1 MAGQSASTGQG
12 TGSFDA
18 SLKDFYEGMIRRILN
33 RQARLYA
40 YAKKGTKTV
49 SGRQVLFPV
58 NTAGTSAVAFTV
70 GGKALPAAVAQTTID
85 AKIPMQEVWGRIQVN
100 VDVVEQAR
108 DNRGAF
114 ERPIALEVSRMAE
127 DLVDR
132 VNIQLFGDGSGT
144 VAEVFTNAG
153 ASATVLQI
161 KNLANTVGSSINGNQ
176 GARYL
181 KVGDVI
187 DIETAAFANRT
198 QGNIVVSIVPGV
210 AGAFDT
216 LTVSGPSVA
225 ASVATDRIYFSPQ
238 TGSASAGNL
247 AQTSAFVAM
256 APMGI
261 GGIVD
266 DGTFL
271 GTLQAIDRTVAA
283 NVRWK
288 ANVINV
294 GATALAPGALTLDVM
309 QRGVDI
315 ANETA
320 LGFPGVALCHHS
332 VRREYIK
339 MVQTDRRYTEPFK
352 YEPGINESH
361 LENWPWKTTLSFDG
375 FPIAF
380 DKHCQW
386 QTMYFL
392 DPRVIRKWVWKD
404 FHWVRNGR
412 NGGDTMY
419 LVPGIAGQL
428 EAQCAMFFNLGT
440 DEVAPST
447 CTVLRNI
454 NSTIDRFVDA

>member
-1 MAGQSASTGQG
+1 MAGQTATTGTT

-40 YAKKGTKTV
+40 YSKKGTKTV

-58 NTAGTSAVAFTV
+58 NIQGTSAVAFTQ
-70 GGKALPAAVAQTTID
+70 GGNNLPAAVAQKTID
-85 AKIPMQEVWGRIQVN
+85 AKIPMQEVWGRISVN
-100 VDVVEQAR
+100 TDVIEQAR

-114 ERPIALEVSRMAE
+114 ERPVALEVSRMAE
-127 DLVDR
+127 DLIDH
-132 VNIQLFGDGSGT
+132 VNIALFGDGTGKLGEVLGVAGGGNTVDLKGLSQAAGT
-144 VAEVFTNAG
+144 GINANAG
-153 ASATVLQI
+153 S
-161 KNLANTVGSSINGNQ
+161 
-176 GARYL
+176 RYL
-181 KVGDVI
+181 KIGDNI
-187 DIETAAFANRT
+187 DILTAAFAVRI
-198 QGNIVVSIVPGV
+198 QGLIVSSVSIGG
-210 AGAFDT
+210 GA
-216 LTVSGPSVA
+216 SGSDRVTFTAAPTAVA
-225 ASVATDRIYFSPQ
+225 ATDGVYWGTQ
-238 TGSASAGNL
+238 TTGVL
-247 AQTSAFVAM
+247 AQTSATVSM
-256 APMGI
+256 TPMGV

-288 ANVINV
+288 ANAINV
-294 GATALAPGALTLDVM
+294 GAAVNTPGALTLDLM
-309 QRGVDI
+309 QRSVDL
-315 ANETA
+315 ANEVA

-339 MVQTDRRYTEPFK
+339 QVQTDRRYTEPFK

-361 LENWPWKTTLSFDG
+361 LENWPWTTTLSFDG

-392 DPRVIRKWVWKD
+392 DPRVVRKWVWKD

-419 LVPGIAGQL
+419 LVPGVAGQL

-454 NSTIDRFVDA
+454 SSTIDRFQDA